1 MTDVTLRTPDAWKG
15 KVVYVYLRG
24 GGGPSL
30 HTGIAVR
37 DARFDTI
44 DGRVFLAG
52 FALSDPSDWVADLP
66 LLILWEE
73 IVHMVIIDSPAD
85 FFSRWERARG
95 ILARAERDDDTPQ

>member
-1 MTDVTLRTPDAWKG
+1 MTPEISRAPDAWKG

-37 DARFDTI
+37 DARFETI

-52 FALSDPSDWVADLP
+52 LALSDPSDWVADLP
-66 LLILWEE
+66 LLVLWEE
-73 IVHMVIIDSPAD
+73 IIHIVIIDSAAD
-85 FFSRWERARG
+85 YFSRSERAR
-95 ILARAERDDDTPQ
+95 AMASRTQSDDDTPQ